1 MPRAKKQAESQLVEQ
16 PVFVGVSIVPSER
29 PKSSGAYRMAKDVLD
44 ALTDDDTE
52 RNGLQ
57 LPLFL
62 ETREREGKLGFKR
75 DGIEITARKMGIRFE
90 TSNANKLFR
99 LLNKKLSDTVEIKD
113 GEARQIEPVVPDT
126 SDLPAVTIRGRS
138 YLAPCIDV
146 TVYELVKDV
155 IGNRKPSGRDYEE
168 FWRSFEELKKTPHCF
183 TMKVRTGRKDK
194 NDKELVELIELYEPV
209 IIHGHPDLTED
220 EATAIENEID
230 GLEGTD
236 SSRSP
241 RQRLRIYL
249 HPITIHTAGRWWSM
263 IPNDLEDFLT
273 DVGASK
279 SPYITQLA
287 LLVLNERGLPTT
299 RRRGYFELGKTK
311 FIGKLQLEKYRNRP
325 SELKAKIDTAVK
337 ALQGRLIEKLD
348 ILPDRNGGI
357 KYRIYP
363 LFDPVKEI
371 ENGAA

>member
-1 MPRAKKQAESQLVEQ
+1 
-16 PVFVGVSIVPSER
+16 
-29 PKSSGAYRMAKDVLD
+29 MAKDVLD

-75 DGIEITARKMGIRFE
+75 DGIEITARQMGIRFE
-90 TSNANKLFR
+90 TSSANKLFR
-99 LLNKKLSDTVEIKD
+99 LLLQKLSDTVEIKE
-113 GEARQIEPVVPDT
+113 GEARQIKPAVPDT

-138 YLAPCIDV
+138 HPSPFIEV

-168 FWRSFEELKKTPHCF
+168 FWRSFEELQKTPHCF
-183 TMKVRTGRKDK
+183 TMRLRTGRKDK
-194 NDKELVELIELYEPV
+194 NDKELFDLTELYASV
-209 IIHGHPDLTED
+209 IHHVVHPDLTEE

-249 HPITIHTAGRWWSM
+249 HPITIHTAGKLWSM
-263 IPNDLEDFLT
+263 IPNDLEDFLIE
-273 DVGASK
+273 VGAGK

-287 LLVLNERGLPTT
+287 LLVLNERGLRTT
-299 RRRGYFELGKTK
+299 RKRGYFELGKTK

-337 ALQGRLIEKLD
+337 ALQGRLIKKLEID
-348 ILPDRNGGI
+348 SDRNGGI

-363 LFDPVKEI
+363 LYDAVKEI